1 MNYFL
6 VLSEINRYFQEV
18 SSLDTKLM
26 ASAAACDDNCY
37 NSIFPILS
45 EEIIPDYY
53 ENNFRNDTEFGR
65 DEIEYEAK
73 QRRYHYDVIENG
85 EDGNED
91 CEINITIAGETFVL
105 QTDKWKRI
113 FPDVVLGK
121 SYRIT
126 APEIYIDDMFNM
138 FEELVQV
145 KYALRGLISIYLSC
159 IGSNVDSVQL
169 KEALSFSL
177 FTGGNIGNLY
187 SYEYDDLLALVSFIQ
202 NEGKGLEEWLED
214 CIFDGIPVLG
224 AAEFRNYCNEIV
236 ADCKRNLKVEQVA
249 SKSTA
254 YALVQTA
261 MEGFPR
267 ANDIQY
273 TCFSNGTLLLAP
285 YRKTGAILGFV
296 NYSELPRLN
305 DIIRAIATF
314 NDDQVDALPEGF
326 ILLKDWDRHVFAL
339 NSPTFAT
346 RKDL

>member
-6 VLSEINRYFQEV
+6 VLSVINKFFQSV

-26 ASAAACDDNCY
+26 ASAYACENQCY
-37 NSIFPILS
+37 VSILQILS

-53 ENNFRNDTEFGR
+53 ENNYRNDTGFGR
-65 DEIEYEAK
+65 DEIEYEAE
-73 QRRYHYDVIENG
+73 QRKYHYDVIEKTNG

-91 CEINITIAGETFVL
+91 CEINITIAREIFVV
-105 QTDKWKRI
+105 QTDKWKKI
-113 FPDVVLGK
+113 FLDVVLGN
-121 SYRIT
+121 SYHIT
-126 APEIYIDDMFNM
+126 APKIYIDDMFNM

-159 IGSNVDSVQL
+159 IGSNVDSGEL
-169 KEALSFSL
+169 RNALCFKL
-177 FTGGNIGNLY
+177 FTGGITSNY
-187 SYEYDDLLALVSFIQ
+187 SYEYDGLLTLVSVIQ
-202 NEGKGLEEWLED
+202 NDGNDMEEVLEYFERLLGLNN
-214 CIFDGIPVLG
+214 GIPVLG

-254 YALVQTA
+254 YAIVQIA
-261 MEGFPR
+261 AEGFPG
-267 ANDIQY
+267 ANNIEY

-296 NYSELPRLN
+296 KYTELPRLN

-314 NDDQVDALPEGF
+314 NDDKAGSLPEGF
-326 ILLKDWDRHVFAL
+326 IILK
-339 NSPTFAT
+339 
-346 RKDL
+346 